1 MRGAKGC
8 LEPTAWQVSR
18 REREVPFPFPPK
30 EISAEGGWGGGR
42 RHGRAGPGGGV
53 MVEKGRVGKAL
64 NKGAPS

>member
-30 EISAEGGWGGGR
+30 EISAEGGWGGAKARQGE
-42 RHGRAGPGGGV
+42 AWGGGGSWS
-53 MVEKGRVGKAL
+53 KRVG
-64 NKGAPS
+64 